1 MKISPEDFQKEIID
15 IKEKIVIVKFFADGC
30 KPCADIDIT
39 LEQINKN
46 FKNKI
51 KIYKINTEKNIE
63 LSKLLNIDG
72 LPTLL
77 LFKNGK
83 KLKKLIGSVSYKTI
97 EKEIGRIECLNI

>member
-1 MKISPEDFQKEIID
+1 MKITPEDFQREVIDVKE
-15 IKEKIVIVKFFADGC
+15 EIVIVKFFADWC
-30 KPCADIDIT
+30 KPCIDIDIT

-63 LSKLLNIDG
+63 LSKLLYIDG

-83 KLKKLIGSVSYKTI
+83 ILKKLVGSVSYNTI